1 MKQRGMVLKSEGAN
15 GYLAKT
21 RIFNVTHLVVLQR
34 LVLVDIDD
42 KEYFEDYKVV
52 KYFKDKKLLKQEM
65 VFYKESFD
73 ALIGAFLE
81 I

>member
-1 MKQRGMVLKSEGAN
+1 MRTKGITLKSKGAN

-21 RIFNVTHLVVLQR
+21 RIFNVAHLVVLQR

-42 KEYFEDYKVV
+42 TEYFEDYEVV

-65 VFYKESFD
+65 VFYKKSFD